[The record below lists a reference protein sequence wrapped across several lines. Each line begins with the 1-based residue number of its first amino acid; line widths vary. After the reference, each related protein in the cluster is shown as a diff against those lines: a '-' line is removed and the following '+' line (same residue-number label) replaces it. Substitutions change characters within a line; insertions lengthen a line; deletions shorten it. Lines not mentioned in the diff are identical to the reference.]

1 MFKSG
6 IQWLMIILIA
16 TQSVWSM
23 ADAHSTHQ
31 SGFEHLEFEHL
42 EFAHEEFEHQH
53 DDHAQMT
60 EQDKTS
66 ANNQTGFDCHHCC
79 HCHGAHSSFITS
91 LYSSNAIFGQSPQH
105 SFTNQLELA
114 QQPNAFFRPP
124 RA

>member
-1 MFKSG
+1 MFKRG

-23 ADAHSTHQ
+23 ADVHSNHQ
-31 SGFEHLEFEHL
+31 SGFEHLEFDHVELEHR
-42 EFAHEEFEHQH
+42 H
-53 DDHAQMT
+53 DDHTQITA
-60 EQDKTS
+60 QDKAS
-66 ANNQTGFDCHHCC
+66 SSNQTSFDCHHCC

-114 QQPNAFFRPP
+114 QQPNVFYRPP

>member
-1 MFKSG
+1 MFKIG

-23 ADAHSTHQ
+23 ADAHSAHQ
-31 SGFEHLEFEHL
+31 SGLEHLEFDHVELEHR
-42 EFAHEEFEHQH
+42 H

-60 EQDKTS
+60 EQNNAS
-66 ANNQTGFDCHHCC
+66 SNNQAGFDCHHCC
-79 HCHGAHSSFITS
+79 HCHGAHSSFINS

-114 QQPNAFFRPP
+114 QQPNGFYRPP

>member
-1 MFKSG
+1 MFKNG

-31 SGFEHLEFEHL
+31 SGLEHLEFEH
-42 EFAHEEFEHQH
+42 QH
-53 DDHAQMT
+53 GDDHAQMV
-60 EQDKTS
+60 EQDNAS
-66 ANNQTGFDCHHCC
+66 SNNQSAFDCHHCC

-91 LYSSNAIFGQSPQH
+91 LYSSNTLFGQSPQH
-105 SFTNQLELA
+105 SFTHQLELT
-114 QQPNAFFRPP
+114 QQPNGFYRPP